1 MYGLGEVCPGVE
13 VEPGTNLLVAGPP
26 MTGKRTLALKILAHG
41 SRRGDGT
48 IVVTTKDGGED
59 VREDFGELLGR
70 DGSGPLGVVDCVS
83 KQQGVNPVPS
93 DEIAYA
99 SSPKDMTGIGIQL
112 SEFLEAFYKER
123 GVQRNRILLHSLST
137 LLMYSN
143 LQTVFRFLHVFTGR
157 VQSADALGIFVID
170 STAHDQQTM
179 STLRQLFDGQIE
191 IREDDG
197 RPELRLK
204 GVGDGTDWRPAP
216 EF

>member
-1 MYGLGEVCPGVE
+1 M
-13 VEPGTNLLVAGPP
+13 
-26 MTGKRTLALKILAHG
+26 
-41 SRRGDGT
+41 
-48 IVVTTKDGGED
+48 
-59 VREDFGELLGR
+59 LGR
-70 DGSGPLGVVDCVS
+70 DEGGPLGIVDCVS
-83 KQQGVNPVPS
+83 KQQGMNPVDS
-93 DEIAYA
+93 DEITYA

-179 STLRQLFDGQIE
+179 STLKQLFDGQIE
-191 IREDDG
+191 IREGDDQ
-197 RPELRLK
+197 PELRLQ
-204 GVGDGTDWRPAP
+204 GVGDDSDWQPIP
-216 EF
+216 DF